1 MDFIAENITWVMLA
15 AISGGMLIIPMLRG
29 GGGNSVSVS
38 EATLLINRE
47 DAIVLDVRETH
58 EWDAGHITGAR
69 HVALGQLD
77 KRLSEIDKHKAHP
90 VIVCCASGNRSS
102 SACGVLKRAGFE
114 KVFNLAGGL
123 GAWREAGLPVTTK
136 H

>member
-1 MDFIAENITWVMLA
+1 MDFIAQNIMWVMLA
-15 AISGGMLIIPMLRG
+15 AISGGMLIVPMLRG
-29 GGGNSVSVS
+29 GGASSVSVT
-38 EATLLINRE
+38 EATLLVNRE
-47 DAIVLDVRETH
+47 DAVIVDVRETN

-69 HVALGQLD
+69 HISLPQLD
-77 KRLSEIDKHKAHP
+77 KRLSEIDKFKERP

-102 SACGVLKRAGFE
+102 SACGTLRRAGFQ